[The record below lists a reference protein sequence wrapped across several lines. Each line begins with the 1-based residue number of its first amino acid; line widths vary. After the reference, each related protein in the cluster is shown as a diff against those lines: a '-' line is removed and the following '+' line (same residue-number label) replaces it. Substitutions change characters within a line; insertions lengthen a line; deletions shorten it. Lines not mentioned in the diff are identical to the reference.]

1 MDTGDGTNMDVEAR
15 AQLQSIID
23 ALSPASRLYVA
34 ELPREHIVLM
44 HHGLGTH
51 IRNRFRANELRALLL
66 WSRSQINDE
75 ARSLDDLS
83 WPILVAVWAALHPS
97 SEGNRDAW
105 PPVNL
110 EL

>member
-1 MDTGDGTNMDVEAR
+1 MDTDDGLNMDVEAR

-34 ELPREHIVLM
+34 ELPRENIILM

-51 IRNRFRANELRALLL
+51 IRNRHRHGELRELFL

-75 ARSLDDLS
+75 VRSLDDLS
-83 WPILVAVWAALHPS
+83 WPILVTVWTSLRSFSTNKTEMFGRP
-97 SEGNRDAW
+97 
-105 PPVNL
+105 
-110 EL
+110 